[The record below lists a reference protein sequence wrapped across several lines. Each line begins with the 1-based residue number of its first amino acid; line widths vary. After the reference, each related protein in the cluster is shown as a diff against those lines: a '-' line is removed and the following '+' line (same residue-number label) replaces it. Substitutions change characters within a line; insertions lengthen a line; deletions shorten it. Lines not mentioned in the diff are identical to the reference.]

1 MAKGVYYIKSMFDS
15 TPTMYGEGFLLQK
28 KKRKKAW
35 VTLHSRRAAKGFLLQ
50 NKQEN
55 MDDRTPTMYGVWV
68 PRRSTSTV
76 TGSSAWR
83 GARESWGDRAE
94 DGRRGI
100 YFSQFKRYLLIWIT
114 ILLHHIKIKKRIE
127 SCMVQFSWTR
137 KVCTDSEEIHV
148 HSTRLTV

>member
-1 MAKGVYYIKSMFDS
+1 MTGHPKCTAKGVYDIKTMGDR
-15 TPTMYGEGFLLQK
+15 TPTTCGEGCLLHKIHGWQYTHYVRRRVFITK
-28 KKRKKAW
+28 KKEKEKKHEW
-35 VTLHSRRAAKGFLLQ
+35 HYTHDMRRRVFFLLQ

-76 TGSSAWR
+76 TGFSAWR

-100 YFSQFKRYLLIWIT
+100 YFSQFKRYLLIWII
-114 ILLHHIKIKKRIE
+114 ILLHHKKKI
-127 SCMVQFSWTR
+127 
-137 KVCTDSEEIHV
+137 
-148 HSTRLTV
+148 